1 MTPRPLLTL
10 LSAALLSSTFV
21 LAQQPTPPAPD
32 APPAVGAPAPIV
44 RRGSQGGPQ
53 RGGPQGPQKMYREIP
68 GGRGG
73 GMGMGPRSRMS
84 PGGLWWKNPETIQ
97 LLTLTP
103 VQQTKMEDI
112 FQKSRI
118 QLIDLKA
125 NVEKQ
130 EVTLEPMLDANPPDT
145 NKVLA
150 QIDHLAQDRAEL
162 EKANARMLLGIRGVL
177 TSDQWT
183 KLQAARH
190 DRGHRD
196 FDKGGRGG
204 PGGGPM
210 GGPGGM
216 MGHHDGMTGGGPGG
230 HGSML
235 VDPEISSLEQGP
247 ALRP

>member
-10 LSAALLSSTFV
+10 FSAALLSSTFV

-32 APPAVGAPAPIV
+32 APPAAGAPAPIV
-44 RRGSQGGPQ
+44 RPHGSQQSGPRQSGPQ
-53 RGGPQGPQKMYREIP
+53 GGQRMSREMPGERGGP
-68 GGRGG
+68 G
-73 GMGMGPRSRMS
+73 GMVPRSRMS

-97 LLTLTP
+97 LLALTTA
-103 VQQTKMEDI
+103 QQTKMEDI

-150 QIDHLAQDRAEL
+150 QIDHLAQARAEL

-183 KLQAARH
+183 KLQAAKR
-190 DRGHRD
+190 DRGHMN
-196 FDKGGRGG
+196 FEKGGR
-204 PGGGPM
+204 

-216 MGHHDGMTGGGPGG
+216 MGHHDGMDGGGPGG

-235 VDPEISSLEQGP
+235 VDPEISSM
-247 ALRP
+247 RP